1 MYSSKK
7 FTSFEALAKFLNE
20 NESVELVLGNE
31 RSNMTVSTL
40 LKENKKP
47 EIEAK
52 PKTTKKKVSKKNV
65 K

>member
-7 FTSFEALAKFLNE
+7 FTSFAALAKFLNE
-20 NESVELVLGNE
+20 NESVELITSNE

-40 LKENKKP
+40 LKETKK
-47 EIEAK
+47 IEVK